1 MTMRTTPNESDRSA
15 VRTILAQSGFFNS
28 EEVEVGVSLIDE
40 FLKTG
45 GASGYLFLFAEEDSQ
60 VVGYTCYGPIP
71 GTRFSFD
78 LYWIAVDGGAQGR
91 GIGQEL
97 LVATEE
103 AIRVNGGRRVYV
115 ETSSRPLYARTR
127 RFYEKAGYI
136 EEARLAQY
144 YAPDDDKVLYVKWWE
159 EGSERTDS

>member
-1 MTMRTTPNESDRSA
+1 MMRTKPTEADRNA
-15 VRTILAQSGFFNS
+15 VRNILAKSGFFNV

-40 FLKTG
+40 YLETG
-45 GASGYLFLFAEEDSQ
+45 EASGYLFLFAEEDSQ

-78 LYWIAVDGGAQGR
+78 LYWIAVDSDAQGR

-97 LVATEE
+97 LAATE
-103 AIRVNGGRRVYV
+103 ALIRAQGGRRVYV
-115 ETSSRPLYARTR
+115 ETSSRPLYERTR
-127 RFYEKAGYI
+127 RFYERAGYI

-144 YAPDDDKVLYVKWWE
+144 YAPDDDKVLFVKWWE
-159 EGSERTDS
+159 DGNERSDS

>member
-1 MTMRTTPNESDRSA
+1 MTMRITPNESDRSA

-45 GASGYLFLFAEEDSQ
+45 EASGYLFLFAEEDSK

-78 LYWIAVDGGAQGR
+78 LYWIAVDGGAQGK
-91 GIGQEL
+91 IGRAH
-97 LVATEE
+97 V
-103 AIRVNGGRRVYV
+103 
-115 ETSSRPLYARTR
+115 
-127 RFYEKAGYI
+127 
-136 EEARLAQY
+136 
-144 YAPDDDKVLYVKWWE
+144 
-159 EGSERTDS
+159 

>member
-1 MTMRTTPNESDRSA
+1 MTMRITPNESDRSA

-45 GASGYLFLFAEEDSQ
+45 EASGYLFLFAEEDSK

-78 LYWIAVDGGAQGR
+78 LYWIAVDIKVQGS
-91 GIGQEL
+91 GIGQQL
-97 LVATEE
+97 LAATE
-103 AIRVNGGRRVYV
+103 AQIRAQGGRRVYV
-115 ETSSRPLYARTR
+115 ETSSRPLYERTR
-127 RFYEKAGYI
+127 RFYERAGYI
-136 EEARLAQY
+136 EEARLSQY
-144 YAPDDDKVLYVKWWE
+144 YAPDDDKVLFVKWWE
-159 EGSERTDS
+159 DGNERSDS

>member
-1 MTMRTTPNESDRSA
+1 MTIRTKPNEADCSA
-15 VRTILAQSGFFNS
+15 VRSILAKSGYFNA

-40 FLKTG
+40 YLKMG
-45 GASGYLFLFAEEDSQ
+45 EASGYFFLIAEEDAR
-60 VVGYTCYGPIP
+60 VAGYTCYGPIP

-78 LYWIAVDGGAQGR
+78 LYWIAVDRDAQGR
-91 GIGQEL
+91 GIGQRL
-97 LVATEE
+97 LAETEE
-103 AIRVNGGRRVYV
+103 VIRSKGGRRVYV
-115 ETSSRPLYARTR
+115 ETSSRPLYERTR

-159 EGSERTDS
+159 DGSERTPS